1 MAGAIP
7 LFPCTSL
14 EATLTFYQALGFQV
28 SYQQDDPYLYAAV
41 YQGDV
46 NLHFAHL
53 SVYGGKNGFGAAL
66 IHVEDVQ
73 VTHLAFADG
82 LRVAYG
88 KVPTAGTP
96 RITRLKHTQTRFTL
110 FDSTGNMLTYINQDE
125 HDMDY
130 SAYAVPSSPLL
141 AALDN
146 AIFLRDT
153 YSNDSAAAKVLDKA
167 LLKETGALMD
177 RARVIAARAE
187 IAVALGETEQS
198 DALREEL
205 QRIELS
211 EEERTQWVEGLGAAD
226 RLEAWIRGT
235 TRAV

>member
-14 EATLTFYQALGFQV
+14 NDTLTFYQALGFQV
-28 SYQQDDPYLYAAV
+28 SYQQDEPYLYVAV

-46 NLHFAHL
+46 NLHFARL

-66 IHVEDVQ
+66 VHVEDVQ
-73 VTHLAFADG
+73 VTHHAFADG
-82 LRVAYG
+82 LRASYG

-96 RITRLKHTQTRFTL
+96 RITRLKPTQTRFTL
-110 FDSTGNMLTYINQDE
+110 FDPTGNMLTYINQDE
-125 HDMDY
+125 PDMDY
-130 SAYAVPSSPLL
+130 SAYETPSSPLL

-153 YSNDSAAAKVLDKA
+153 YSNDTAAAKVLDKA
-167 LLKETGALMD
+167 LVKEKGELID

-187 IAVALGETEQS
+187 IAVVLGETERTE
-198 DALREEL
+198 ALRAEL
-205 QRIELS
+205 AQLDLS
-211 EEERTQWVEGLGAAD
+211 ENERTQWAEELTAAE
-226 RLEAWIRGT
+226 RLEAWISGT
-235 TRAV
+235 IRAS